1 MEEKKKNIAVQR
13 HPLKDG
19 LRLMK
24 EVNKKP
30 LINNEEGP
38 SLIENLQRGN
48 VLYVLTL

>member
-1 MEEKKKNIAVQR
+1 MEEKKNIAVQR